1 MVYMYHG
8 VYVYECFIFLG
19 ADKLL
24 SNGAASLFNLTA
36 VYEGYNF
43 ISLLTHAIVSLFYF
57 SHLRVYKVVSPVS
70 CISLIANDARHHL
83 ASYYLDIC
91 ISSLKKSLLRFFF
104 PVLKLG
110 CLFITTL

>member
-1 MVYMYHG
+1 MRGMAGHRII
-8 VYVYECFIFLG
+8 ECFIFLG

-24 SNGAASLFNLTA
+24 SNGAASLFNLRA
-36 VYEGYNF
+36 VSEGYNF

-57 SHLRVYKVVSPVS
+57 IHLRVYKVVSPVS

-83 ASYYLDIC
+83 ASCYLDIC
-91 ISSLKKSLLRFFF
+91 ISSLKKMSIKIFF
-104 PVLKLG
+104 PILKLG